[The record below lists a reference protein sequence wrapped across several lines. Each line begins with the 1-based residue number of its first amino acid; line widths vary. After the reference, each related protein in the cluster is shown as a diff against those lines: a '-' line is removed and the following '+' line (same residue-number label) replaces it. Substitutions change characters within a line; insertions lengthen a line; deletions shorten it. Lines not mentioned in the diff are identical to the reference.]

1 MDKITTLINIGSP
14 KKTSIIKV
22 ENMNKETSIFVI
34 FFLFKIVQKAML
46 INEKIN
52 MSLKAILKF
61 P

>member
-34 FFLFKIVQKAML
+34 FFLFKIV
-46 INEKIN
+46 
-52 MSLKAILKF
+52 
-61 P
+61 

>member
-34 FFLFKIVQKAML
+34 FFLFKIVQRAML